1 MMNGILSNDLLKF
14 DFSDYSVIDIL
25 ILVKDI
31 LLDIF
36 MALGPSINYIFQ
48 AVKFNK
54 TKSSH
59 GFSCYLCLVTMMAHT
74 TKIYYWFGERYKYT
88 LLIQSILV
96 NLILLYILY
105 QCVEYREKKE
115 KASSESLLNN
125 KDNIPKSKTK
135 ECLCDFFFCRKT
147 FNLKL
152 FWRWDNIIEY
162 YKFFVFIL
170 ALLTGLLFGF
180 GIENKIYA
188 DVLGYTNLILETLCS
203 LPQIIEMYRTK
214 NQRNISKRMILL
226 WFCGNLIKIYYNY
239 YNDSPLILIIG
250 GYIQVYFNIIL
261 IGQIIYY
268 YQKNR
273 KESKESHDN
282 NKDNTDNTKNNED
295 KESDTH
301 LSIVSKSVVEET
313 NEDLIVSNGNDVN
326 KNEEIDD
333 EEDNKKMDD
342 VSNSDDISNSD
353 ELTNYEKI

>member
-1 MMNGILSNDLLKF
+1 MMNDILPSELTKF
-14 DFSDYSVIDIL
+14 DFSNSSTMDIL
-25 ILVKDI
+25 ILIKDM

-48 AVKFNK
+48 AIKFNR

-105 QCVEYREKKE
+105 QCVKYRQKKE
-115 KASSESLLNN
+115 RASSDSLLTN
-125 KDNIPKSKTK
+125 KDNNTKAKTK
-135 ECLCDFFFCRKT
+135 ECLCDFFLCRKT
-147 FNLKL
+147 FNPKL

-162 YKFFVFIL
+162 YKFYVFIL

-180 GIENKIYA
+180 GIENIIYA
-188 DVLGYTNLILETLCS
+188 DVLGYINLILETICS
-203 LPQIIEMYRTK
+203 LPQIIEMCRTK
-214 NQRNISKRMILL
+214 NQRNISKMMVLL

-239 YNDSPLILIIG
+239 YNNCPMILIIG

-261 IGQIIYY
+261 IGQLIYY

-273 KESKESHDN
+273 KESKESQHN
-282 NKDNTDNTKNNED
+282 NKNNTDNTKKNDEKED
-295 KESDTH
+295 DTH
-301 LSIVSKSVVEET
+301 LSIVTKSGVEEK
-313 NEDLIVSNGNDVN
+313 NEDLIVPNGNNVN
-326 KNEEIDD
+326 KNEEIGV
-333 EEDNKKMDD
+333 ENNKKL
-342 VSNSDDISNSD
+342 DDISNND
-353 ELTNYEKI
+353 ELTNCE

>member
-1 MMNGILSNDLLKF
+1 MMNDILPSELTKF
-14 DFSDYSVIDIL
+14 DFSNSSTMDIL
-25 ILVKDI
+25 ILIKDM

-48 AVKFNK
+48 AIKFNR

-105 QCVEYREKKE
+105 QCVKYRQKKE
-115 KASSESLLNN
+115 RASSDSLLTN
-125 KDNIPKSKTK
+125 KDNNTKAKTK
-135 ECLCDFFFCRKT
+135 ECLCDFFLCRKT
-147 FNLKL
+147 FNPKL

-162 YKFFVFIL
+162 YKFYIFIL
-170 ALLTGLLFGF
+170 ALLTGLLFVF
-180 GIENKIYA
+180 GIENKLYA
-188 DVLGYTNLILETLCS
+188 DVLGYSNIILETICS

-214 NQRNISKRMILL
+214 NQRNISKMMVLL

-239 YNDSPLILIIG
+239 YNNCPMILIIG

-261 IGQIIYY
+261 IGQLIYY

-273 KESKESHDN
+273 KESKESQHN
-282 NKDNTDNTKNNED
+282 NKNNTDNTKKNDEKED
-295 KESDTH
+295 DTH
-301 LSIVSKSVVEET
+301 LSIVTKSGVEEK
-313 NEDLIVSNGNDVN
+313 NEDLIVPNGNNVN
-326 KNEEIDD
+326 KNEEIGV
-333 EEDNKKMDD
+333 ENNKKL
-342 VSNSDDISNSD
+342 DDISNND
-353 ELTNYEKI
+353 ELTNCE

>member
-1 MMNGILSNDLLKF
+1 MMNDILPSELTKF
-14 DFSDYSVIDIL
+14 DFSNSSTMDIL
-25 ILVKDI
+25 ILIKDM

-48 AVKFNK
+48 AIKFNR

-105 QCVEYREKKE
+105 QCVKYRQKKE
-115 KASSESLLNN
+115 RASSDSLLTN
-125 KDNIPKSKTK
+125 KDNNTKAKTK
-135 ECLCDFFFCRKT
+135 ECLCDFFLCRKT
-147 FNLKL
+147 FNPKL

-162 YKFFVFIL
+162 YKFYIFIL
-170 ALLTGLLFGF
+170 ALLTGLLFVF
-180 GIENKIYA
+180 GIENKLYA
-188 DVLGYTNLILETLCS
+188 DVLGYSNIILETICS

-214 NQRNISKRMILL
+214 NQRNISKMMVLL

-239 YNDSPLILIIG
+239 YNNCPMILIIG

-261 IGQIIYY
+261 IGQLIYY

-273 KESKESHDN
+273 KESKESQHN
-282 NKDNTDNTKNNED
+282 NKNNTDNTKKNDEKED
-295 KESDTH
+295 DTH
-301 LSIVSKSVVEET
+301 LSIVTKSDVEEK
-313 NEDLIVSNGNDVN
+313 NEDLIGTNGNNVN
-326 KNEEIDD
+326 KNEEIGV
-333 EEDNKKMDD
+333 ENNKKL
-342 VSNSDDISNSD
+342 DDISNND
-353 ELTNYEKI
+353 ELTNCE